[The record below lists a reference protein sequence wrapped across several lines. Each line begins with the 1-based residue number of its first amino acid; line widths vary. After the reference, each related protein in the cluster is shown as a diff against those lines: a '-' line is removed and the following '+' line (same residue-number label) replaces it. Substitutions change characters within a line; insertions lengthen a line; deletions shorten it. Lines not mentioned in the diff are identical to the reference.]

1 MPDVR
6 AQLEE
11 TLGSIYTIE
20 RELGGGGMSRVIL
33 ARDVALG
40 RDVVIKMLT
49 RELAAGV
56 SIERF
61 EREIM
66 LAARLQQ
73 ANIVPVL
80 SAGNAGGIPYYTMP
94 YVDGQSLRARL
105 ERGAIPLGDAIDILR
120 DVVRALAYA
129 HARGIVH
136 RDIKPENVLLSSGT
150 AVVTDFG
157 IAKALS
163 ASRTQ
168 DVARGNTLTQ
178 AGTSLGT
185 PAYLSPEQALGDT
198 VDSRADLY
206 SWGVMAYEL
215 LAGAHPFATS
225 TSAQRLIAAHLT
237 ETPVPLE
244 GARQEIPTSV
254 ATLVMQCLEKDPA
267 QRPASADEVL
277 ARLAAAM
284 TPGTLPRGPERAHR
298 GRRSRR
304 TLIAS
309 AAALLFVLIVAGTMF
324 ARRSAA
330 AEDRTVVV
338 VPFDNVGDPADAYF
352 AEGVSDEIASQL
364 ARLPGV
370 RVIGRDGVRRFRG
383 STQSPRDIART
394 LGAAWVLSGSVRWA
408 RATSGSGARAGNDTA
423 RVRIVPALV
432 NASTGEQAWGE
443 PFDEPLTDVF
453 TVQADIAERVAS
465 ALSVTLGG
473 STRAALHR
481 QDTDN
486 PTARDAQMQGRYLL
500 QQRGVANLH
509 AAVSAFNRAIALD
522 SNYARA
528 WAGLAEATVLL
539 PQYYD
544 TTETDAVV
552 LARAEA
558 AARRAVAIDST
569 LPDVQLALA
578 RSQTAEFRFR
588 DALRSVDR
596 AIALDS
602 GSTFAYT
609 LKYEILTALGRA
621 DDADTASA
629 RAVALD
635 GLSALALNNR
645 ALAMMALGRLD
656 SAVYYGHRA
665 VAVDPSGPLWKRSL
679 GVFYAMQGRP
689 RDAISQCLSG
699 PGATLASCEALMG
712 VVGGDTGTA
721 TRSAALAAL
730 HQMGH
735 ERGAFGQPTFAALEY
750 TRLGMPDSA
759 FSRLAAAVSSH
770 DDAFTHLITSPTFA
784 SLQSDPRWDAIVGAV
799 RRQ

>member
-56 SIERF
+56 SIDRF

-120 DVVRALAYA
+120 DVARALAYA

-198 VDSRADLY
+198 VDARADLY

-225 TSAQRLIAAHLT
+225 TSAQRLIAAHVT

-244 GARQEIPTSV
+244 GVRPEIPASV

-277 ARLAAAM
+277 AHLATAM
-284 TPGTLPRGPERAHR
+284 TPGTLSRGPERAHR
-298 GRRSRR
+298 GRRSQR

-383 STQSPRDIART
+383 SAQSPRDIAHT

-408 RATSGSGARAGNDTA
+408 RAANGAASSAGVNGAT

-453 TVQADIAERVAS
+453 SVQADIAERVAS

-473 STRAALHR
+473 SARAALR
-481 QDTDN
+481 RPDTDN
-486 PTARDAQMQGRYLL
+486 PQARDAQMQGRYLL
-500 QQRGVANLH
+500 RQRGVANLH
-509 AAVSAFNRAIALD
+509 AAVAAFDHAIALD

-528 WAGLAEATVLL
+528 WAGLSEATVLL
-539 PQYYD
+539 PQYED
-544 TTETDAVV
+544 TTESVAVV

-558 AARRAVAIDST
+558 DARRAIAIDST

-578 RSQTAEFRFR
+578 RSQSAQFRFH

-602 GSTFAYT
+602 ASTFAYT
-609 LKYEILTALGRA
+609 LKYEILTALG
-621 DDADTASA
+621 DADEANRAAA

-645 ALAMMALGRLD
+645 ALSLMVLGQRD
-656 SAVYYGHRA
+656 SAVYYSERA
-665 VAVDPSGPLWKRSL
+665 VAVDPSGMLWRRTL
-679 GVFYAMQGRP
+679 GLLYAMDGRVH
-689 RDAISQCLSG
+689 DAIPECMAG
-699 PGATLASCEALMG
+699 PFVTLAACEAMMGAVAGESAARPAALATLAEMG
-712 VVGGDTGTA
+712 RRPGTTGA
-721 TRSAALAAL
+721 PMLAAL
-730 HQMGH
+730 VY
-735 ERGAFGQPTFAALEY
+735 A
-750 TRLGMPDSA
+750 RLGMPDSVFA
-759 FSRLAAAVSSH
+759 RIAVAVSRH
-770 DDAFTHLITSPTFA
+770 DDSFTHVITYPDLTR
-784 SLQSDPRWDAIVGAV
+784 LQSDPRWDAIVGAV
-799 RRQ
+799 RRR